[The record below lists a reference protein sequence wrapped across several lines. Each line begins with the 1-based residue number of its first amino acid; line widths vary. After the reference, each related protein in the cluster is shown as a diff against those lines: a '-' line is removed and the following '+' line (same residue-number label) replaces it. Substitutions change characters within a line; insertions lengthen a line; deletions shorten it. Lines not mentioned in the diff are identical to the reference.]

1 MILQAR
7 QRAMETV
14 ASMSPKSP
22 GSGSSTVDGITAANE
37 MIAKARAYARAST
50 SPVKSPAP
58 AVAYVAPA
66 GDDLTGFLRTLDMEK
81 VRRPNPSPLS
91 PPTPNPTPLPNPCP
105 RYEKKKY
112 VPGIR
117 TQGITSLT
125 ELRECN
131 PTLADMKNDLGID
144 MLLHRKRL

>member
-14 ASMSPKSP
+14 ASVSPKSP

-81 VRRPNPSPLS
+81 ASPSP
-91 PPTPNPTPLPNPCP
+91 
-105 RYEKKKY
+105 
-112 VPGIR
+112 
-117 TQGITSLT
+117 
-125 ELRECN
+125 
-131 PTLADMKNDLGID
+131 
-144 MLLHRKRL
+144 